1 MDIDKAFLLNNEEGK
16 RMTMGKNVS
25 RDIYQPLDRY
35 TSTADTHFKYSV
47 YNMKRDVDN
56 THVQNMAAQR
66 HEQAIRDIDRE
77 NSMHKRNFY
86 R

>member
-1 MDIDKAFLLNNEEGK
+1 
-16 RMTMGKNVS
+16 MTMGSKNVK
-25 RDIYQPLDRY
+25 REVFQPLDRY

-56 THVQNMAAQR
+56 THVQNMAATR
-66 HEQAIRDIDRE
+66 HDAAIKEIDRE
-77 NSMHKRNFY
+77 NAIHKRNFY